1 MIIVVFFLVV
11 GQVNFYIDPEQTQTQ
26 ANGKNKA
33 FTSSSTKFFNDEKRE
48 SEKENA
54 KKRDLAKGTSKMLFK
69 IMTNGSYFGEV
80 DIIFRRKRVYDLI
93 TASDCDMYILSR
105 TVGRIYYRNSRTS

>member
-1 MIIVVFFLVV
+1 
-11 GQVNFYIDPEQTQTQ
+11 
-26 ANGKNKA
+26 
-33 FTSSSTKFFNDEKRE
+33 
-48 SEKENA
+48 
-54 KKRDLAKGTSKMLFK
+54 MLFK

-105 TVGRIYYRNSRTS
+105 TVALFHAGI